1 MADAATRHIGAPSW
15 RIDVD
20 GHMPLLKVA
29 AQYISSPAMDGDSR
43 LALRNRRSY
52 AAVVLSDNNQNKDM
66 S

>member
-1 MADAATRHIGAPSW
+1 VRQAGVIADP
-15 RIDVD
+15 IDVD

-29 AQYISSPAMDGDSR
+29 AQYISSLAMTGDSAGDSR
-43 LALRNRRSY
+43 LALRYRRSY

>member
-1 MADAATRHIGAPSW
+1 
-15 RIDVD
+15 
-20 GHMPLLKVA
+20 
-29 AQYISSPAMDGDSR
+29 MDGDSR